1 MIGRRWRAAVAAGA
15 AVFVAVVVVQ
25 ALWPE
30 GKSEPVAWTE
40 LSAQFGPLPVTG
52 ETKRLFQR
60 REQLERY
67 LDRIGVDRAPPRV
80 DFTRRQL
87 LLVSP
92 GPRSSSGYRLEV
104 VHVRRRG
111 GRIEVAVREHTP
123 VLGERVEARVTYPYR
138 LLSLPAGPEV
148 FVDWLGR

>member
-1 MIGRRWRAAVAAGA
+1 MAVGV
-15 AVFVAVVVVQ
+15 AVSVAVVAVQ

-30 GKSEPVAWTE
+30 GKSEPVAWSE

-60 REQLERY
+60 RDQLSKY
-67 LDRIGVDRAPPRV
+67 LDRIGVERPPPPV

-92 GPRSSSGYRLEV
+92 GPRSSSGYRLDV
-104 VHVRRRG
+104 VRVRRRG

-123 VLGERVEARVTYPYR
+123 ALGERVAARVTYPYR
-138 LLSLPAGPEV
+138 VLSLPAGPDV